1 MDCWGHFHLRQP
13 SALIKP
19 SSRLRRRLKLWERDP
34 WASGKPYRHPQL
46 EGEPVRGWAW
56 RWQVWACH
64 HGENPRFLRQMAV
77 CQNLVPLVNI
87 KIAGKWMSIPLKMV
101 SIGIDPYPD
110 PLEKEDLDIRM
121 ELSWARAVSF
131 ETRLLGA
138 TWWSLQEKCIT
149 PNRTDDGY
157 IV

>member
-1 MDCWGHFHLRQP
+1 
-13 SALIKP
+13 
-19 SSRLRRRLKLWERDP
+19 
-34 WASGKPYRHPQL
+34 
-46 EGEPVRGWAW
+46 
-56 RWQVWACH
+56 
-64 HGENPRFLRQMAV
+64 
-77 CQNLVPLVNI
+77 
-87 KIAGKWMSIPLKMV
+87 MV